1 MLMQEERELVVEY
14 GRKMSTD
21 RLSTGTSGNISVCNA
36 EKGLMAISPSGMDYF
51 STTPEDVVITDLEAN
66 IVDGVRKPSSEWA
79 LHTAFYRHKPHA
91 RAVVHT
97 HSMYCTTFAVL
108 GQPLRAVHYAIG
120 DTGAATVPCAPY
132 RLFGT
137 VELSEAAIEA
147 CGGSDAVLLGNHG
160 LVACGRDLKSA
171 YGLACNLEYVAE
183 LQYRT
188 MCIGTD
194 RDDLPTKLS
203 VASDDC
209 TAGVRLAKPVMEPSG
224 VQLDSAALGNDR
236 PQDLIKNVLIASVR
250 VFAVLVGT
258 ISYHI
263 VDMPV
268 NIHFRKYSQILKNGL
283 KIFHITFRFLT
294 PLEEFPVIRI
304 LTMDDMRRAD
314 HEIKRNRFQKF
325 LKRMFQM
332 RLKPKLDPETDIQFR
347 LILVPKHEKVFL
359 IGRQIQFKSFIIR
372 SRRVIRVKML
382 GKAYTMKS
390 PSDRVLDHIFHRSV
404 RICRKRRVHMTVP

>member
-137 VELSEAAIEA
+137 AELAEAAIEA

-188 MCIGTD
+188 MCIGTPNILTD
-194 RDDLPTKLS
+194 EQM
-203 VASDDC
+203 AE
-209 TAGVRLAKPVMEPSG
+209 VMERFRPTASP
-224 VQLDSAALGNDR
+224 AAAR
-236 PQDLIKNVLIASVR
+236 PDIERGGGPAEIFTSLRMALNTPASNAILQESQPR
-250 VFAVLVGT
+250 AQQARGWLFACGGESL
-258 ISYHI
+258 
-263 VDMPV
+263 
-268 NIHFRKYSQILKNGL
+268 
-283 KIFHITFRFLT
+283 
-294 PLEEFPVIRI
+294 
-304 LTMDDMRRAD
+304 
-314 HEIKRNRFQKF
+314 
-325 LKRMFQM
+325 LKRQG
-332 RLKPKLDPETDIQFR
+332 RHPCEA
-347 LILVPKHEKVFL
+347 VSWEKF
-359 IGRQIQFKSFIIR
+359 SR
-372 SRRVIRVKML
+372 SQNAAIPCSCPIVT
-382 GKAYTMKS
+382 GW
-390 PSDRVLDHIFHRSV
+390 
-404 RICRKRRVHMTVP
+404 

>member
-120 DTGAATVPCAPY
+120 D
-132 RLFGT
+132 
-137 VELSEAAIEA
+137 
-147 CGGSDAVLLGNHG
+147 SDAVLLSNHG

-188 MCIGTD
+188 MCIGTPNILTD
-194 RDDLPTKLS
+194 EQM
-203 VASDDC
+203 AE
-209 TAGVRLAKPVMEPSG
+209 VME
-224 VQLDSAALGNDR
+224 R
-236 PQDLIKNVLIASVR
+236 FR
-250 VFAVLVGT
+250 
-258 ISYHI
+258 SYGQ
-263 VDMPV
+263 PG
-268 NIHFRKYSQILKNGL
+268 S
-283 KIFHITFRFLT
+283 
-294 PLEEFPVIRI
+294 
-304 LTMDDMRRAD
+304 
-314 HEIKRNRFQKF
+314 
-325 LKRMFQM
+325 
-332 RLKPKLDPETDIQFR
+332 
-347 LILVPKHEKVFL
+347 
-359 IGRQIQFKSFIIR
+359 
-372 SRRVIRVKML
+372 
-382 GKAYTMKS
+382 GKAGY
-390 PSDRVLDHIFHRSV
+390 
-404 RICRKRRVHMTVP
+404 